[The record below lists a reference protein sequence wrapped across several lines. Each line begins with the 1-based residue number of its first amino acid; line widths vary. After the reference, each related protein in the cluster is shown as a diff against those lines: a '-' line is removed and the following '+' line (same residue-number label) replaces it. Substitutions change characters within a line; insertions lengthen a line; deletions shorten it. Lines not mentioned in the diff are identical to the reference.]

1 MGLRSVAQKLRGR
14 FRFSVSSPFPSL
26 QSFLSHLP
34 SPAVTT
40 GRAAAPFAAPSPG
53 HLPARS
59 TKQRSVH
66 QCPVLG
72 PPLVFMAPAPALSP
86 SPATDVEC
94 GGGHGARNQSSMT
107 VLKTGAICTNRGPV
121 VVAPDIAGDQG
132 CDTSECSSSFG
143 GTTSGF
149 EGEFDEGEPEV
160 NSVISAPANGGG
172 SSKLPRRKKVTDEW
186 RNYVRP
192 ILWRCQWLE
201 LQMKELLSQVSV
213 YDRELA
219 LIKKE
224 KELQQEVCKAN
235 GSMSESIEIYEGY
248 GNSIMKRRKRK
259 SHEKNVDAS
268 LYINKHQILS
278 YYHDNQNTGAE
289 TGLSIDDDCGN
300 TVDGSIGGLDAV
312 TLLKSENYNMV
323 FEQLTLKYTLMTIDG
338 LQSRVHLL
346 QDLLSKAHSGGE
358 NLALSEDNA
367 HVRVPWKRRHT
378 QKCSFSHTKCQYTKP
393 QKRKYL
399 NISLMGDDGSALGRG
414 PPLSGREIDAH
425 IKDANR
431 NAEERSGEHKHL
443 REKAVTVGQLLGT
456 NNSIPNG
463 HIGDLCKEN
472 TGVIL
477 IDNQVARKVC
487 QQFDKAKHLPCGT
500 SSKVSAKMKNISAL
514 ADVKNTCPPVET
526 DSTSTPGV
534 EPTTAPFSQ
543 NTDFILTDNQVV
555 RAVCQQFD
563 KAKHLPSGTSSKG
576 PAKMKNISALAD
588 VKNTCPPVEA
598 DSTSTPGVEPIS
610 PQSKQELKPKKKRKK
625 GSLLTMKKR
634 KETSKTPAA
643 KEKTEG
649 AHSAVKNK
657 TGSTPSSVAVKNTES
672 MPSGATGPGTMAAR
686 SAGKR
691 CKAENGAADS
701 KKRES
706 AALKKQETGKP
717 SSAAKKNTG
726 STPSSVTVE
735 NTESMPSDATGPG
748 TMTGSTGKK
757 CKAEN
762 EPADAKKRESAASK
776 KRETWKPSSAAK
788 NQKAENPFSAA
799 KKQKTGSTPSSVT
812 VENIESMPSG
822 ATGQGTM
829 TARSTGKKR
838 KAENEPADAKICE
851 FAALKQETGKPSS
864 AAKKQKTE
872 SLLNLSATKK
882 WKTENTPSAT
892 KGTESVPL
900 NLKVEKAA
908 PVAVKCR
915 RSQRVRKPKLFAD

>member
-1 MGLRSVAQKLRGR
+1 MAVLRTEAG
-14 FRFSVSSPFPSL
+14 
-26 QSFLSHLP
+26 
-34 SPAVTT
+34 
-40 GRAAAPFAAPSPG
+40 
-53 HLPARS
+53 
-59 TKQRSVH
+59 
-66 QCPVLG
+66 
-72 PPLVFMAPAPALSP
+72 
-86 SPATDVEC
+86 
-94 GGGHGARNQSSMT
+94 
-107 VLKTGAICTNRGPV
+107 CTNRGPV
-121 VVAPDIAGDQG
+121 VVSPDIARDQG

-143 GTTSGF
+143 GTSSGF
-149 EGEFDEGEPEV
+149 EGEIDEGEPEV
-160 NSVISAPANGGG
+160 NSVISARANGGG
-172 SSKLPRRKKVTDEW
+172 SSKLPRKKVTDEW

-201 LQMKELLSQVSV
+201 LRMKELLSQVSV

-224 KELQQEVCKAN
+224 KELQQELCKAN

-259 SHEKNVDAS
+259 RHEKNVDAS
-268 LYINKHQILS
+268 LYIKHQILS

-289 TGLSIDDDCGN
+289 IGLLIDDDCGN
-300 TVDGSIGGLDAV
+300 TVDGSRGGPDAV
-312 TLLKSENYNMV
+312 TLLNSENYNMV

-367 HVRVPWKRRHT
+367 HVRVPRKSRHT

-399 NISLMGDDGSALGRG
+399 NISLMDDDDSALARG
-414 PPLSGREIDAH
+414 PPLPDREVDAH

-431 NAEERSGEHKHL
+431 NAEERSGERKHL
-443 REKAVTVGQLLGT
+443 REKAVTVDQLLGT

-472 TGVIL
+472 TDIIL
-477 IDNQVARKVC
+477 IDNHIARKVC
-487 QQFDKAKHLPCGT
+487 QQFDKAKHLPSGT
-500 SSKVSAKMKNISAL
+500 SSKGSAKMKNISAL
-514 ADVKNTCPPVET
+514 ADVKNTCPLVET

-534 EPTTAPFSQ
+534 EPTTVPFSQ
-543 NTDFILTDNQVV
+543 NTDVILIDNEVA
-555 RAVCQQFD
+555 REVCQQFN
-563 KAKHLPSGTSSKG
+563 KARHLPSGTSSKG

-588 VKNTCPPVEA
+588 VKNTCPPVET
-598 DSTSTPGVEPIS
+598 DGTSTPGVEPIS

-625 GSLLTMKKR
+625 GSLLTKKKR

-649 AHSAVKNK
+649 AHSAAKNK

-672 MPSGATGPGTMAAR
+672 MPSGAMAPGTMTAR
-686 SAGKR
+686 SAGKKR
-691 CKAENGAADS
+691 KAENGAAES

-717 SSAAKKNTG
+717 SSAAKKNTV

-735 NTESMPSDATGPG
+735 NTESMPSDAMGP
-748 TMTGSTGKK
+748 
-757 CKAEN
+757 
-762 EPADAKKRESAASK
+762 
-776 KRETWKPSSAAK
+776 
-788 NQKAENPFSAA
+788 
-799 KKQKTGSTPSSVT
+799 
-812 VENIESMPSG
+812 
-822 ATGQGTM
+822 TM

-838 KAENEPADAKICE
+838 KAENEPADAKKRE
-851 FAALKQETGKPSS
+851 SATSKKRETWKLSSAAKNQKSENPSSAAKKQKTGSRPSSVTVETIESMPSGAMGQGTMTARSTGKKCKSENELADAKIRESAASKKQETGKPSSAKNQKTENPSS

-872 SLLNLSATKK
+872 SLLSATKK
-882 WKTENTPSAT
+882 RKTENTPSAT
-892 KGTESVPL
+892 KETESFPL
-900 NLKVEKAA
+900 NLKVEIAV
-908 PVAVKCR
+908 PVAEKC
-915 RSQRVRKPKLFAD
+915 RSQRVRKPKVFAD